1 MDVVVCPGEVL
12 SVLDVD
18 VLEGLDVL
26 VEAASLQLNS
36 LHVCISDYK
45 KNKHDWNELCAAK
58 QAKSVKYHRQH

>member
-1 MDVVVCPGEVL
+1 MLVDVVVCPGEVL

-45 KNKHDWNELCAAK
+45 KINTIGMSCVLLNKQRA
-58 QAKSVKYHRQH
+58 